1 MIPSLNMF
9 LSNGPGSD
17 CLMIVRQEDHKIRER
32 EVTTYFIKKKI
43 NHSFIVQK
51 IVQWVSQIVH
61 VKLYLLVATAIE
73 SLEPNTFLKAF
84 QCHLHHSWHHRCLEK
99 KDDINLLDRE
109 IHNIHL
115 KEHHPWKTHNRF
127 SSSQACADGGSTA
140 AWIEQG
146 HNAHYKTFNSSLDIP
161 WTLNCNIYLVKLEF
175 CKDLNSFSEKLCD
188 ISFQQLVSCSVRH
201 IGAMRSAR
209 IAILPCWGTSRGAYT
224 AWTVSMSVCSSGAW
238 VKQLLYFPF

>member
-1 MIPSLNMF
+1 MGLANSACQAVFVGSHCDWKFGAEHILESFSMSSSPQLTPQMPGKKRWYQSSRQGNTQHPPIRAPSMKN
-9 LSNGPGSD
+9 S
-17 CLMIVRQEDHKIRER
+17 
-32 EVTTYFIKKKI
+32 Y
-43 NHSFIVQK
+43 
-51 IVQWVSQIVH
+51 
-61 VKLYLLVATAIE
+61 
-73 SLEPNTFLKAF
+73 
-84 QCHLHHSWHHRCLEK
+84 
-99 KDDINLLDRE
+99 
-109 IHNIHL
+109 
-115 KEHHPWKTHNRF
+115 NRF
-127 SSSQACADGGSTA
+127 SSSQDCADGGSTA

-146 HNAHYKTFNSSLDIP
+146 CNACYKTFNSSLDIP
-161 WTLNCNIYLVKLEF
+161 WTLNCNIHLVKLEL